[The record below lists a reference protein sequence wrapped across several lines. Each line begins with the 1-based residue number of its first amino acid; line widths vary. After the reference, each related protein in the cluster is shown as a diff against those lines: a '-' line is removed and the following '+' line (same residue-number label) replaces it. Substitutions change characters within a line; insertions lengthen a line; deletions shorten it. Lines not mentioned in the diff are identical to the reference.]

1 MTTKKFNSV
10 LCALGLV
17 AAFACT
23 EEIAPV
29 APEVPEVTVPENLV
43 EMTITA
49 SQDDTKSTFDGK
61 TIGWELTDVV
71 AVYDG
76 VEKREFTVTSIDEQT
91 GAATLKGYVDANATA
106 FQAVYPYSAAGDKL
120 PADGKINISVPA
132 TQKLVE
138 GAVVAPG
145 ALVSVGEILEGN
157 ISFKNVVSLLK
168 VKVTEEMTSVSV
180 KGVKYENIAG
190 DATATVAAVTSEGGA
205 ANIVLKPV
213 GEKFVAGDYY
223 IALLPTAFADGFTVA
238 YRKESGLAVLK
249 SGAAVEF
256 PANGGFD
263 VTGKDLSTLTWL
275 TNPIMSE
282 SDLKTYL
289 ANQDSYAGEAVSL
302 GKDITLTEAW
312 TPVALTGN
320 LDGAGYTISGL
331 DVTVADAGTHGA
343 MFTVIDTDASLK
355 NVTVKGTVSLSTSA
369 NTSYAGLAGEL
380 KGTMY
385 KVINNASV
393 TAGST
398 GSNRCFLGGLVGML
412 NGGSMVECQ
421 NDGDVTMDATSCASF
436 MGGLVGVI
444 NPAGLVQKSVNTGT
458 VTSNSSKVEGLGG
471 IVGIQQAGTV
481 EGCTNSGTLALEL
494 GAGNSYVGGITGY
507 VQNQSTAK
515 LMVSN
520 CTNKGI
526 VGNFTTPKAVGG
538 ICGVIHRYCK
548 ASAEING
555 CKNETELAA
564 TITKSEFYLGG
575 IVGRM
580 ANPGT
585 ASAIGNHVNYITNCT
600 NKKNISLT
608 ATATTATTALRVG
621 GILGTALGEVNLSG
635 NNNLAET
642 VSMSDAG
649 SGNLVSMVGGICG
662 YTDTDPVEFSNNI
675 NKASVIASTSVKN
688 KELLASG
695 ILGYVRGNLISKGN
709 INFGDV
715 SVANGAG
722 SKENAYAGGIVGTL
736 KMAQGSSASLTED
749 KTFGYISSSSAR
761 AGLLIGTSR
770 YDGYGTITATDC
782 VVGGKLNDPLNG
794 YSAKEIT
801 EENFD
806 DDNKLLISY
815 YKSAFATFSNTGLK
829 FGKASDY
836 DTPSTETATL

>member
-138 GAVVAPG
+138 GAVVDPG

-213 GEKFVAGDYY
+213 GEKFVAGEYY

-355 NVTVKGTVSLSTSA
+355 NVTVEGTVSLSTSA

-398 GSNRCFLGGLVGML
+398 GSSRCYLGGLVGML
-412 NGGSMVECQ
+412 NGGSLVECL
-421 NDGDVTMDATSCASF
+421 NTGAVTMNATSCVSF

-481 EGCTNSGTLALEL
+481 EGCTNSGTLALAL

-515 LMVSN
+515 LLVSN
-520 CTNKGI
+520 CTNKGN
-526 VGNFTTPKAVGG
+526 VADFAASRAVGG

-585 ASAIGNHVNYITNCT
+585 ASAIGEYVNYIKNCESAG
-600 NKKNISLT
+600 NVSLT
-608 ATATTATTALRVG
+608 KDGTNESSALCVGGVLGVMLGEVEMTGNKTTAQTVALVDANSKNLVDFVG
-621 GILGTALGEVNLSG
+621 GIVAQG
-635 NNNLAET
+635 
-642 VSMSDAG
+642 D
-649 SGNLVSMVGGICG
+649 
-662 YTDTDPVEFSNNI
+662 DTHKLTISNNI
-675 NKASVIASTSVKN
+675 NKAAVSSNVNEKDIELVVGGIIGYAPGTVISSN
-688 KELLASG
+688 
-695 ILGYVRGNLISKGN
+695 N
-709 INFGDV
+709 INFGNV
-715 SVANGAG
+715 TAANKDG
-722 SKENAYAGGIVGTL
+722 STENAYAGGVVGVADLAADEEITL
-736 KMAQGSSASLTED
+736 TSD
-749 KTFGYISSSSAR
+749 KSFGHISSSSAR
-761 AGLLIGTSR
+761 AGLIVGTSR
-770 YDGYGTITATDC
+770 WSGYGTITMTSC
-782 VVGGKLNDPLNG
+782 VVGGKLNDPLNK
-794 YSAKEIT
+794 YVDMEIT
-801 EENFD
+801 AENF
-806 DDNKLLISY
+806 NKNKNMLMSY
-815 YKSAFATFSNTGLK
+815 WKTTNTTFNNSDTT

-836 DTPSTETATL
+836 DE

>member
-23 EEIAPV
+23 EEIAPL

-49 SQDDTKSTFDGK
+49 SQDETKSTFDGK

-76 VEKREFTVTSIDEQT
+76 VEKREFTVASIDEQT

-289 ANQDSYAGEAVSL
+289 ADQDSYAGEAVSL

-331 DVTVADAGTHGA
+331 NVEVTGAGNLGG
-343 MFTVIDTDASLK
+343 MFTTIDTDASLK
-355 NVTVKGTVSLSTSA
+355 NVTIEGAVSYSTSA
-369 NTSYAGLAGEL
+369 ATSYAGLAGEL

-385 KVINNASV
+385 KVINKASV
-393 TAGST
+393 TVAST
-398 GSNRCFLGGLVGML
+398 GSNRCYP
-412 NGGSMVECQ
+412 
-421 NDGDVTMDATSCASF
+421 
-436 MGGLVGVI
+436 GGLVGVTRSGSI
-444 NPAGLVQKSVNTGT
+444 VECENHGAVTLSSASCVSFIGGLVGAMSTPGGLVQNSKNYGT
-458 VTSNSSKVEGLGG
+458 VTSNSSSVEGLGG
-471 IVGIQQAGTV
+471 IVGIQQSGTV
-481 EGCTNSGTLALEL
+481 EGCTNSGTLALES

-507 VQNQSTAK
+507 VQNRSTAK
-515 LMVSN
+515 LLISN
-520 CTNKGI
+520 CTNRGTF
-526 VGNFTTPKAVGG
+526 GNFTTPRAVGG
-538 ICGVIHRYCK
+538 ICGVLHRYCT

-580 ANPGT
+580 ANPGSGIGDYT
-585 ASAIGNHVNYITNCT
+585 NYIKNCENLGNVTLTKDGATQSTGVFVGGVIGNTLGTVELVGNKTLASSVAISDGYTNNRKT
-600 NKKNISLT
+600 I
-608 ATATTATTALRVG
+608 VG
-621 GILGTALGEVNLSG
+621 GIVGNTDDSGSLTVSSNVNKAAVSCASTRGNNYVVLSG
-635 NNNLAET
+635 
-642 VSMSDAG
+642 
-649 SGNLVSMVGGICG
+649 GIIGRCIG
-662 YTDTDPVEFSNNI
+662 TLNSSN
-675 NKASVIASTSVKN
+675 
-688 KELLASG
+688 
-695 ILGYVRGNLISKGN
+695 N

-715 SVANGAG
+715 SVSNANGG
-722 SKENAYAGGIVGTL
+722 TGKNPFAGGIVGEFNLIADETATL
-736 KMAQGSSASLTED
+736 SGD
-749 KTFGYISSSSAR
+749 KTFGKISSDCGR
-761 AGLLIGTSR
+761 AGLICGVINGTTTLTLSNCVIG
-770 YDGYGTITATDC
+770 GT
-782 VVGGKLNDPLNG
+782 LNDPTNG
-794 YSAKEIT
+794 YANQEIT
-801 EENFD
+801 KDNFD
-806 DDNKLLISY
+806 DKTNMLVSY
-815 YKSAFATFSNTGLK
+815 TNGTSKWSQTGTTFG
-829 FGKASDY
+829 
-836 DTPSTETATL
+836 TAE

>member
-1 MTTKKFNSV
+1 M

-61 TIGWELTDVV
+61 KIGWELTDVV

-76 VEKREFTVTSIDEQT
+76 VDKRKFTVTSIDEQT
-91 GAATLKGYVDANATA
+91 GAATLKGYVDADATA

-238 YRKESGLAVLK
+238 YRRESGLAVLK
-249 SGAAVEF
+249 SGASVEF
-256 PANGGFD
+256 LANGGFD

-302 GKDITLTEAW
+302 GQNITLTETW
-312 TPVALTGN
+312 TPAVLTGN
-320 LDGAGYTISGL
+320 LEGAGYTISGL

-355 NVTVKGTVSLSTSA
+355 NVTVEGTVSLSTSA
-369 NTSYAGLAGEL
+369 KTSYAGLAGEL

-385 KVINNASV
+385 KVINKASV
-393 TAGST
+393 TAAST
-398 GSNRCFLGGLVGML
+398 GSSRCYLGGLVGML

-421 NDGDVTMDATSCASF
+421 NDGDVTMDATSCVSF
-436 MGGLVGVI
+436 MGGLVGGI
-444 NPAGLVQKSVNTGT
+444 YPAGLVQNSVNTGT

-471 IVGIQQAGTV
+471 IIGIQQAGTV
-481 EGCTNSGTLALEL
+481 EGCTNSGTLALES

-520 CTNKGI
+520 CINKGI

-548 ASAEING
+548 ASTEING

-580 ANPGT
+580 ANPGD
-585 ASAIGNHVNYITNCT
+585 ASAIGAHVNYIKNCESAG
-600 NKKNISLT
+600 NVSLT
-608 ATATTATTALRVG
+608 KDGTNESSAMCVGGVLGVMLGEVEMTGNKTTAQTVALVDANSKNLVDFVG
-621 GILGTALGEVNLSG
+621 GIVAKG
-635 NNNLAET
+635 
-642 VSMSDAG
+642 D
-649 SGNLVSMVGGICG
+649 
-662 YTDTDPVEFSNNI
+662 DTHKLTISNNI
-675 NKASVIASTSVKN
+675 NKAAVSCNVKEKNIELVVGGIIGYAPGTVISSN
-688 KELLASG
+688 
-695 ILGYVRGNLISKGN
+695 N
-709 INFGDV
+709 INFGNV
-715 SVANGAG
+715 TAANADG
-722 SKENAYAGGIVGTL
+722 SNSNAYAGGVVGVANLAADEEITL
-736 KMAQGSSASLTED
+736 TSD
-749 KTFGYISSSSAR
+749 KSFGHISSSSAR
-761 AGLLIGTSR
+761 AGLIVGISR
-770 YDGYGTITATDC
+770 YSGYGTITMTSC
-782 VVGGKLNDPLNG
+782 VVGGKLNDPLNK
-794 YSAKEIT
+794 YVDMEIT
-801 EENFD
+801 AENFD
-806 DDNKLLISY
+806 DNKNMLMSY
-815 YKSAFATFSNTGLK
+815 WKTATTTFNNSDTT

-836 DTPSTETATL
+836 DK

>member
-1 MTTKKFNSV
+1 M

-213 GEKFVAGDYY
+213 GEKFVAGEYY

-355 NVTVKGTVSLSTSA
+355 NVTVEGTVSLSTSA

-398 GSNRCFLGGLVGML
+398 GSSRCYLGGLVGML
-412 NGGSMVECQ
+412 NGGSLVECL
-421 NDGDVTMDATSCASF
+421 NTGAVTMNATSCVSF

-481 EGCTNSGTLALEL
+481 EGCTNSGTLALAL

-585 ASAIGNHVNYITNCT
+585 ASAIGEYVNYINNCESAG
-600 NKKNISLT
+600 NVSLT
-608 ATATTATTALRVG
+608 KDGTNESSALCVGGVLGVMLGEVEMTGNKTTAQTVALVDANSKNLVDFVG
-621 GILGTALGEVNLSG
+621 GIVAQG
-635 NNNLAET
+635 
-642 VSMSDAG
+642 D
-649 SGNLVSMVGGICG
+649 
-662 YTDTDPVEFSNNI
+662 DTHKLTISNNI
-675 NKASVIASTSVKN
+675 NKAAVSSNVNEKNIELVVGGIIGYAPGTVISSN
-688 KELLASG
+688 
-695 ILGYVRGNLISKGN
+695 N
-709 INFGDV
+709 INFGNV
-715 SVANGAG
+715 TAANADG
-722 SKENAYAGGIVGTL
+722 SNSNAYAGGVVGVANL
-736 KMAQGSSASLTED
+736 AEGEEISLTSD
-749 KTFGYISSSSAR
+749 KSFGHISSSSAR
-761 AGLLIGTSR
+761 AGLIVGTSR
-770 YDGYGTITATDC
+770 WSGYGTITMTSC
-782 VVGGKLNDPLNG
+782 VVGGKLNDPLNK
-794 YSAKEIT
+794 YVDMEIT
-801 EENFD
+801 AENF
-806 DDNKLLISY
+806 NKNKNMLMSY
-815 YKSAFATFSNTGLK
+815 WKTTTTTFNNSDTT

-836 DTPSTETATL
+836 DE

>member
-1 MTTKKFNSV
+1 M

-213 GEKFVAGDYY
+213 GEKFVAGEYY

-355 NVTVKGTVSLSTSA
+355 NVTVEGTVSLSTSA

-398 GSNRCFLGGLVGML
+398 GSSRCYLGGLVGML
-412 NGGSMVECQ
+412 NGGSLVECL
-421 NDGDVTMDATSCASF
+421 NTGAVTMNATSCVSF

-481 EGCTNSGTLALEL
+481 EGCTNSGTLALAL

-585 ASAIGNHVNYITNCT
+585 ASAIGEYVNYINNCESAG
-600 NKKNISLT
+600 NVSLT
-608 ATATTATTALRVG
+608 KDGTNESSALCVGGVLGVMLGEVEMTGNKTTAQTVALVDANSKNLVDFVG
-621 GILGTALGEVNLSG
+621 GIVAQG
-635 NNNLAET
+635 
-642 VSMSDAG
+642 D
-649 SGNLVSMVGGICG
+649 
-662 YTDTDPVEFSNNI
+662 DTHKLTISNNI
-675 NKASVIASTSVKN
+675 NKAAVSSNVNEKNIELVVGGIIGYAPGTVISSN
-688 KELLASG
+688 
-695 ILGYVRGNLISKGN
+695 N
-709 INFGDV
+709 INFGNV
-715 SVANGAG
+715 TAANADG
-722 SKENAYAGGIVGTL
+722 SNSNAYAGGIVGVANLAAGEEITL
-736 KMAQGSSASLTED
+736 TSD
-749 KTFGYISSSSAR
+749 KSFGHISSSSAR
-761 AGLLIGTSR
+761 AGLIVGISR
-770 YDGYGTITATDC
+770 YSGYGTITMTGC
-782 VVGGKLNDPLNG
+782 VVGGKLNDPLNK
-794 YSAKEIT
+794 YVDKEIT
-801 EENFD
+801 AENFD
-806 DDNKLLISY
+806 DNKNMLMSY
-815 YKSAFATFSNTGLK
+815 WKTTNTTFNNYDTT

>member
-61 TIGWELTDVV
+61 KIGWELTDVV

-76 VEKREFTVTSIDEQT
+76 VDKREFTVTSIDEQT
-91 GAATLKGYVDANATA
+91 GAATLKGYVDATATA

-205 ANIVLKPV
+205 ANIVLTPV

-223 IALLPTAFADGFTVA
+223 IALLPTAFSDGFTVA

-302 GKDITLTEAW
+302 GQNITLTETWA
-312 TPVALTGN
+312 PAALTGN

-355 NVTVKGTVSLSTSA
+355 NVTVEGTVSLSTSA
-369 NTSYAGLAGEL
+369 KTSYAGLAGEL

-385 KVINNASV
+385 KVINKASV
-393 TAGST
+393 TAAST
-398 GSNRCFLGGLVGML
+398 GSSRCYLGGLVGML
-412 NGGSMVECQ
+412 NGGSLVECL
-421 NDGDVTMDATSCASF
+421 NTGAVTTNATSCVSF

-444 NPAGLVQKSVNTGT
+444 YPAGLVQNSVNTGT
-458 VTSNSSKVEGLGG
+458 VTSNSSMVEGLGG

-481 EGCTNSGTLALEL
+481 DGCTNSGTLALNS

-538 ICGVIHRYCK
+538 ICGVLHRYCK
-548 ASAEING
+548 ASTEING

-580 ANPGT
+580 ANPGNVST
-585 ASAIGNHVNYITNCT
+585 IGEYVNYIKNCESAG
-600 NKKNISLT
+600 NVSLT
-608 ATATTATTALRVG
+608 KDETNESSALCVGGVLGVMLGEVEMTGNKTTAQTVALVDANSKNLVDFVG
-621 GILGTALGEVNLSG
+621 GIVAKG
-635 NNNLAET
+635 
-642 VSMSDAG
+642 D
-649 SGNLVSMVGGICG
+649 
-662 YTDTDPVEFSNNI
+662 DTHKLTISNNI
-675 NKASVIASTSVKN
+675 NKAAVSCNVKEKNIELVVGGIIGYAPGTVISSN
-688 KELLASG
+688 
-695 ILGYVRGNLISKGN
+695 N
-709 INFGDV
+709 INFGNVTATNAD
-715 SVANGAG
+715 G
-722 SKENAYAGGIVGTL
+722 SNSNAYAGGVVGVADLAADEEITL
-736 KMAQGSSASLTED
+736 TSD
-749 KTFGYISSSSAR
+749 KSFGHISSSSAR
-761 AGLLIGTSR
+761 AGLIVGTSR
-770 YDGYGTITATDC
+770 WSGYGTITMTSC
-782 VVGGKLNDPLNG
+782 VVGGKLNDPLNK
-794 YSAKEIT
+794 YVDMEIT
-801 EENFD
+801 AENF
-806 DDNKLLISY
+806 NKNKNMLMSY
-815 YKSAFATFSNTGLK
+815 WKTATTTFNNSDTT

-836 DTPSTETATL
+836 DE

>member
-17 AAFACT
+17 AVFACT

-76 VEKREFTVTSIDEQT
+76 VQKREFIVTSIDEQT
-91 GAATLKGYVDANATA
+91 GAATLKGYVDADATA

-145 ALVSVGEILEGN
+145 ALVSVGEILEGK

-289 ANQDSYAGEAVSL
+289 ADQDSYAGEAVSL

-331 DVTVADAGTHGA
+331 NVEVTGAGNLGG
-343 MFTVIDTDASLK
+343 MFTTIDTDASLK
-355 NVTVKGTVSLSTSA
+355 NVTIEGAVSYSTSA
-369 NTSYAGLAGEL
+369 ATSYVGLAGEL

-385 KVINNASV
+385 KVINKASV
-393 TAGST
+393 VAAST
-398 GSNRCFLGGLVGML
+398 GGTRTYVGGVAGRISAGASLL
-412 NGGSMVECQ
+412 ECQ
-421 NDGDVTMDATSCASF
+421 NSGSVTLNSSSAPSFIGGVAGFMEDGS
-436 MGGLVGVI
+436 
-444 NPAGLVQKSVNTGT
+444 VQKCSNNAT
-458 VTSNSSKVEGLGG
+458 VTSNSNKSEGIGG
-471 IVGIQQAGTV
+471 IIGLQQGGKLYA
-481 EGCTNSGTLALEL
+481 CTNSGTLVPTA
-494 GAGNSYVGGITGY
+494 AAANSYVGGVTGY
-507 VQNQSTAK
+507 VQNQSKK
-515 LMVSN
+515 LLTITKCVNQGEISANNVQM
-520 CTNKGI
+520 
-526 VGNFTTPKAVGG
+526 AVGG
-538 ICGVIHRYCK
+538 IVGVIHRYCSGPSEIVECVNEK
-548 ASAEING
+548 ELSASIS
-555 CKNETELAA
+555 K
-564 TITKSEFYLGG
+564 KEFYMGG

-580 ANPGT
+580 ANPGD
-585 ASAIGNHVNYITNCT
+585 AAAIGQFVNNIKDCY
-600 NKKNISLT
+600 NKGNISVT
-608 ATATTATTALRVG
+608 RTSTEQTSGIYVG
-621 GILGTALGEVNLSG
+621 GILGIALGTVELGGNKTLAKMVSLSDG
-635 NNNLAET
+635 YANNSVT
-642 VSMSDAG
+642 VA
-649 SGNLVSMVGGICG
+649 GGIVAK
-662 YTDTDPVEFSNNI
+662 TDDTSVTTFTSNI
-675 NKASVIASTSVKN
+675 NKAAVTCAST
-688 KELLASG
+688 
-695 ILGYVRGNLISKGN
+695 RGNNYRAISGGLIGICMGTLTSSNN

-715 SVANGAG
+715 TVSNKNGG
-722 SKENAYAGGIVGTL
+722 SNKNPMAGGLYGELQLSTGE
-736 KMAQGSSASLTED
+736 KASLTGD
-749 KTFGYISSSSAR
+749 KTFGYVYSDCGR
-761 AGLLIGTSR
+761 AGLCSAVAN
-770 YDGYGTITATDC
+770 ATVVANDC
-782 VVGGKLNDPLNG
+782 VVGGKLNCPTNNHLE
-794 YSAKEIT
+794 KEIT
-801 EENFD
+801 SDNFD
-806 DDNKLLISY
+806 DNKNLLMSYSNNWNAISN
-815 YKSAFATFSNTGLK
+815 SGLQ
-829 FGKASDY
+829 FGLASDY
-836 DTPSTETATL
+836 DE

>member
-61 TIGWELTDVV
+61 KIGWELTDVV

-91 GAATLKGYVDANATA
+91 GAATLKGYVDATATA

-213 GEKFVAGDYY
+213 GEKFVAGYYY

-331 DVTVADAGTHGA
+331 NVEVTGAGNLGG
-343 MFTVIDTDASLK
+343 MFTTIDTDASLK
-355 NVTVKGTVSLSTSA
+355 NVTIEGAVSYSTSA
-369 NTSYAGLAGEL
+369 ATSYAGLAGEL

-385 KVINNASV
+385 KVINKASV
-393 TAGST
+393 TVAST
-398 GSNRCFLGGLVGML
+398 GSNRCYP
-412 NGGSMVECQ
+412 
-421 NDGDVTMDATSCASF
+421 
-436 MGGLVGVI
+436 GGLVGVTRSGSI
-444 NPAGLVQKSVNTGT
+444 VECENHGAVTLSSASCVSFIGGLVGAMSTPGGLVQNSKNYGT
-458 VTSNSSKVEGLGG
+458 VTSNSSSVEGLGG
-471 IVGIQQAGTV
+471 IVGIQQSGIV
-481 EGCTNSGTLALEL
+481 EGCTNSGTLALES

-507 VQNQSTAK
+507 VQNRSTAK
-515 LMVSN
+515 LLISN
-520 CTNKGI
+520 CTNRGTF
-526 VGNFTTPKAVGG
+526 GNFTTPKAVGG
-538 ICGVIHRYCK
+538 ICGVLHRYCT

-580 ANPGT
+580 ANPGNVST
-585 ASAIGNHVNYITNCT
+585 IGEYVNYIKNCESVGNVTLTKDGTNESSALCVGGVLGVILGEVEMT
-600 NKKNISLT
+600 GNK
-608 ATATTATTALRVG
+608 TTAQTVALVDANSKNLLDFVG
-621 GILGTALGEVNLSG
+621 GIVAKG
-635 NNNLAET
+635 
-642 VSMSDAG
+642 D
-649 SGNLVSMVGGICG
+649 
-662 YTDTDPVEFSNNI
+662 DTHKLTISNNI
-675 NKASVIASTSVKN
+675 NKAAVSCNVKEKDIELVVGGIIGYAPGTVISSN
-688 KELLASG
+688 
-695 ILGYVRGNLISKGN
+695 N
-709 INFGDV
+709 INFGNVTAVNAD
-715 SVANGAG
+715 G
-722 SKENAYAGGIVGTL
+722 SNSNAYAGGVVGVANLAADEEITL
-736 KMAQGSSASLTED
+736 TSD
-749 KTFGYISSSSAR
+749 KSFGHISSSSAR
-761 AGLLIGTSR
+761 AGLIVGTSR
-770 YDGYGTITATDC
+770 WSGYGTITMTSC
-782 VVGGKLNDPLNG
+782 VVGGKLNDPLNK
-794 YSAKEIT
+794 YVDMEIT
-801 EENFD
+801 AENF
-806 DDNKLLISY
+806 NKNKNMLMSY
-815 YKSAFATFSNTGLK
+815 WKTTTTTFNNSDTT

-836 DTPSTETATL
+836 DE

>member
-213 GEKFVAGDYY
+213 GEKFVAGEYY

-355 NVTVKGTVSLSTSA
+355 NVTVEGTVSLSTSA

-398 GSNRCFLGGLVGML
+398 GSSRCYLGGLVGML
-412 NGGSMVECQ
+412 NGGSLVECL
-421 NDGDVTMDATSCASF
+421 NTGAVTMNATSCVSF

-481 EGCTNSGTLALEL
+481 EGCTNSGTLALAL

-585 ASAIGNHVNYITNCT
+585 ASAIGEYVNYINNCESAG
-600 NKKNISLT
+600 NVSLT
-608 ATATTATTALRVG
+608 KDGTNESSALCVGGVLGVMLGEVEMTGNKTTAQTVALVDANSKNLVDFVG
-621 GILGTALGEVNLSG
+621 GIVAQG
-635 NNNLAET
+635 
-642 VSMSDAG
+642 D
-649 SGNLVSMVGGICG
+649 
-662 YTDTDPVEFSNNI
+662 DTHKLTISNNI
-675 NKASVIASTSVKN
+675 NKAAVSSNVNEKNIELVVGGIIGYAPGTVISSN
-688 KELLASG
+688 
-695 ILGYVRGNLISKGN
+695 N
-709 INFGDV
+709 INFGNV
-715 SVANGAG
+715 TAANADG
-722 SKENAYAGGIVGTL
+722 SNSNAYAGGVVGVANL
-736 KMAQGSSASLTED
+736 AEGEEISLTSD
-749 KTFGYISSSSAR
+749 KSFGHISSSSAR
-761 AGLLIGTSR
+761 AGLIVGTSR
-770 YDGYGTITATDC
+770 WSGYGTITMTSC
-782 VVGGKLNDPLNG
+782 VVGGKLNDPLNK
-794 YSAKEIT
+794 YVDMEIT
-801 EENFD
+801 AENF
-806 DDNKLLISY
+806 NKNKNMLMSY
-815 YKSAFATFSNTGLK
+815 WKTTTTTFNNSDTT

-836 DTPSTETATL
+836 DE

>member
-76 VEKREFTVTSIDEQT
+76 VDKREFTVTSIDEQT

-213 GEKFVAGDYY
+213 GEKFVAGEYY

-343 MFTVIDTDASLK
+343 MFSVIDTDASLK

-369 NTSYAGLAGEL
+369 KTSYAGLAGEL

-398 GSNRCFLGGLVGML
+398 GSNRCYLGGLVGML
-412 NGGSMVECQ
+412 NGGSLVECL
-421 NDGDVTMDATSCASF
+421 NTGAVTMNATSCVSF

-481 EGCTNSGTLALEL
+481 EGCTNSGTLALAL

-538 ICGVIHRYCK
+538 ICGVIHRWCL
-548 ASAEING
+548 ASSEING

-585 ASAIGNHVNYITNCT
+585 ASAIGECVNYIKNCESAG
-600 NKKNISLT
+600 NVSLT
-608 ATATTATTALRVG
+608 KDGTNESSALCVGGVLGVMLGEVEMTGNKTTAQTVALVDANSKNLVDFVG
-621 GILGTALGEVNLSG
+621 GIVAQG
-635 NNNLAET
+635 
-642 VSMSDAG
+642 D
-649 SGNLVSMVGGICG
+649 
-662 YTDTDPVEFSNNI
+662 DTHKLTISNNI
-675 NKASVIASTSVKN
+675 NKAAVSSNVNEKNIELVVGGIIGYAPGTVISSN
-688 KELLASG
+688 
-695 ILGYVRGNLISKGN
+695 N
-709 INFGDV
+709 INFGNV
-715 SVANGAG
+715 TAANKDG
-722 SKENAYAGGIVGTL
+722 STENAYAGGVVGVANL
-736 KMAQGSSASLTED
+736 AEGEEISLTSD
-749 KTFGYISSSSAR
+749 KSFGHISSSSAR
-761 AGLLIGTSR
+761 AGLIVGTSR
-770 YDGYGTITATDC
+770 WSGYGTITMTSC
-782 VVGGKLNDPLNG
+782 VVGGKLNDPLNK
-794 YSAKEIT
+794 YVDMEIT
-801 EENFD
+801 AENFD
-806 DDNKLLISY
+806 DDKKMLMSY
-815 YKSAFATFSNTGLK
+815 WKTTTTTFNNSDTT

-836 DTPSTETATL
+836 DE

>member
-1 MTTKKFNSV
+1 M

-61 TIGWELTDVV
+61 KIGWELTDVV

-76 VEKREFTVTSIDEQT
+76 VDKREFTVTSIDEQT
-91 GAATLKGYVDANATA
+91 GAATLKGYVDADATA

-238 YRKESGLAVLK
+238 YRRESGLAVLK
-249 SGAAVEF
+249 SGASVEF
-256 PANGGFD
+256 LANGGFD

-302 GKDITLTEAW
+302 GQNITLTETW
-312 TPVALTGN
+312 TPAVLTGN
-320 LDGAGYTISGL
+320 LEGAGYTISGL

-355 NVTVKGTVSLSTSA
+355 NVTVEGTVSLSTSA
-369 NTSYAGLAGEL
+369 KTSYAGLAGEL

-385 KVINNASV
+385 KVINKASV
-393 TAGST
+393 TAAST
-398 GSNRCFLGGLVGML
+398 GSSRCYLGGLVGML

-421 NDGDVTMDATSCASF
+421 NDGDVTMDATSCVSF
-436 MGGLVGVI
+436 MGGLVGGI
-444 NPAGLVQKSVNTGT
+444 YPAGLVQNSVNTGT

-471 IVGIQQAGTV
+471 IIGIQQAGTV
-481 EGCTNSGTLALEL
+481 EGCTNSGTLALES

-520 CTNKGI
+520 CINKGI

-548 ASAEING
+548 ASTEING

-580 ANPGT
+580 ANPGD
-585 ASAIGNHVNYITNCT
+585 ASAIGAHVNYIKNCESAG
-600 NKKNISLT
+600 NVSLT
-608 ATATTATTALRVG
+608 KDGTNESSAMCVGGVLGVMLGEVEMTGNKTTAQTVALVDANSKNLVDFVG
-621 GILGTALGEVNLSG
+621 GIVAKG
-635 NNNLAET
+635 
-642 VSMSDAG
+642 D
-649 SGNLVSMVGGICG
+649 
-662 YTDTDPVEFSNNI
+662 DTHKLTISNNI
-675 NKASVIASTSVKN
+675 NKAAVSCNVKEKNIELVVGGIIGYAPGTVISSN
-688 KELLASG
+688 
-695 ILGYVRGNLISKGN
+695 N
-709 INFGDV
+709 INFGNV
-715 SVANGAG
+715 TAANADG
-722 SKENAYAGGIVGTL
+722 SNSNAYAGGVVGVANLAADEEITL
-736 KMAQGSSASLTED
+736 TSD
-749 KTFGYISSSSAR
+749 KSFGHISSSSAR
-761 AGLLIGTSR
+761 AGLIVGISR
-770 YDGYGTITATDC
+770 YSGYGTITMTSC
-782 VVGGKLNDPLNG
+782 VVGGKLNDPLNK
-794 YSAKEIT
+794 YVDMEIT
-801 EENFD
+801 AENFD
-806 DDNKLLISY
+806 DNKNMLMSY
-815 YKSAFATFSNTGLK
+815 WKTATTTFNNSDTT

-836 DTPSTETATL
+836 DK

>member
-1 MTTKKFNSV
+1 M

-61 TIGWELTDVV
+61 KIGWELTDVV

-76 VEKREFTVTSIDEQT
+76 VDKREFTVTSIDEQT
-91 GAATLKGYVDANATA
+91 GAATLKGYVDADATA

-263 VTGKDLSTLTWL
+263 VTGKDLSKLTWL

-302 GKDITLTEAW
+302 GQNITLTEIW
-312 TPVALTGN
+312 TPAVLTGN

-355 NVTVKGTVSLSTSA
+355 NVTVEGTVSLSTSA
-369 NTSYAGLAGEL
+369 KTSYAGLAGEL

-385 KVINNASV
+385 KVINKASV
-393 TAGST
+393 TAAST
-398 GSNRCFLGGLVGML
+398 GSSRCYLGGLVGML

-421 NDGDVTMDATSCASF
+421 NDGDVTMDATSCVSF
-436 MGGLVGVI
+436 MGGLAGVI
-444 NPAGLVQKSVNTGT
+444 YPAGLVQNSVNTGT

-471 IVGIQQAGTV
+471 IIGIQQAGTV
-481 EGCTNSGTLALEL
+481 EGCTNSGTLALKS

-548 ASAEING
+548 ASTEING

-580 ANPGT
+580 ANPGD
-585 ASAIGNHVNYITNCT
+585 ASAIGAHVNYIKNCESAG
-600 NKKNISLT
+600 NVSLT
-608 ATATTATTALRVG
+608 KDGTNESSALCVGGVLGVMLGDVEMTGNKTTAQTVALVDANSKNLVDFVG
-621 GILGTALGEVNLSG
+621 GIVAKG
-635 NNNLAET
+635 
-642 VSMSDAG
+642 D
-649 SGNLVSMVGGICG
+649 
-662 YTDTDPVEFSNNI
+662 DTHKLTISNNI
-675 NKASVIASTSVKN
+675 NKAAVSCNVKEKNIELVVGGIIGYAPGTVISSN
-688 KELLASG
+688 
-695 ILGYVRGNLISKGN
+695 N
-709 INFGDV
+709 INFGNV
-715 SVANGAG
+715 TAANADG
-722 SKENAYAGGIVGTL
+722 SNSNAYAGGVVGVANLAADEEITL
-736 KMAQGSSASLTED
+736 TSD
-749 KTFGYISSSSAR
+749 KSFGHISSSSAR
-761 AGLLIGTSR
+761 AGLIVGISR
-770 YDGYGTITATDC
+770 YSGSGTITMTGC
-782 VVGGKLNDPLNG
+782 VVGGKLNDPLNK
-794 YSAKEIT
+794 YVDKEIT
-801 EENFD
+801 AENFD
-806 DDNKLLISY
+806 DNKNMLMSY
-815 YKSAFATFSNTGLK
+815 WKTATTTFNNSDTT

>member
-61 TIGWELTDVV
+61 KIGWELTDVV

-76 VEKREFTVTSIDEQT
+76 VEKREFIVTSIDKQT
-91 GAATLKGYVDANATA
+91 GAATLKGYVDADATA

-249 SGAAVEF
+249 SAAAVEF

-263 VTGKDLSTLTWL
+263 VTGKDLSKLTWL

-289 ANQDSYAGEAVSL
+289 ANQNSYAGEAVSL
-302 GKDITLTEAW
+302 GQNITLTETW
-312 TPVALTGN
+312 TPAVLTGN

-355 NVTVKGTVSLSTSA
+355 NVTVEGTVSLSTSA
-369 NTSYAGLAGEL
+369 KTSYAGLAGEL

-385 KVINNASV
+385 KVINKASV
-393 TAGST
+393 TAAST
-398 GSNRCFLGGLVGML
+398 GSSRCYLGGLVGML

-421 NDGDVTMDATSCASF
+421 NDGDVTMDATSCVSF

-444 NPAGLVQKSVNTGT
+444 YPAGLVQNSVNTGT

-471 IVGIQQAGTV
+471 IIGIQQAGTV
-481 EGCTNSGTLALEL
+481 DGCTNSGTLALES

-520 CTNKGI
+520 CINKGI

-548 ASAEING
+548 ASTEING

-580 ANPGT
+580 ANPGD
-585 ASAIGNHVNYITNCT
+585 ASAIGAHVNYIKNCESAG
-600 NKKNISLT
+600 NVSLT
-608 ATATTATTALRVG
+608 KDETNESSALCVGGVLGVMLGEVEMTGNKTTAQTVALVDANSKNLVDFVG
-621 GILGTALGEVNLSG
+621 GIVAKG
-635 NNNLAET
+635 
-642 VSMSDAG
+642 D
-649 SGNLVSMVGGICG
+649 
-662 YTDTDPVEFSNNI
+662 DTHKLTISNNI
-675 NKASVIASTSVKN
+675 NKAAVSCNVKEKNIELVVGGIIGYAPGTVISSN
-688 KELLASG
+688 
-695 ILGYVRGNLISKGN
+695 N
-709 INFGDV
+709 INFGNV
-715 SVANGAG
+715 TAANADG
-722 SKENAYAGGIVGTL
+722 SNSNAYAGGVVGVANLAADEEITL
-736 KMAQGSSASLTED
+736 TSD
-749 KTFGYISSSSAR
+749 KSFGHISSSSAR
-761 AGLLIGTSR
+761 AGLIVGISR
-770 YDGYGTITATDC
+770 YSGYGTITMTSC
-782 VVGGKLNDPLNG
+782 VVGGKLNDPLNK
-794 YSAKEIT
+794 YVDMEIT
-801 EENFD
+801 AENFD
-806 DDNKLLISY
+806 DNKNMLMSY
-815 YKSAFATFSNTGLK
+815 WKTATTTFNNSDTT

-836 DTPSTETATL
+836 DK

>member
-1 MTTKKFNSV
+1 M

-23 EEIAPV
+23 EEIAPL

-49 SQDDTKSTFDGK
+49 SQDETKSTFDGK

-76 VEKREFTVTSIDEQT
+76 VEKREFTVASIDGQT
-91 GAATLKGYVDANATA
+91 GAATLKGYVDANATS

-145 ALVSVGEILEGN
+145 ALVSVGEIVEGKVA
-157 ISFKNVVSLLK
+157 FKNVVSLLK
-168 VKVTEEMTSVSV
+168 VKVTEDMTSVSI

-190 DATATVAAVTSEGGA
+190 DATATVAAMTSEGGA
-205 ANIVLKPV
+205 ANVVLKPV
-213 GEKFVAGDYY
+213 GEKFVAGEYY
-223 IALLPTAFADGFTVA
+223 IALLPTTFADGFTVA

-249 SGAAVEF
+249 SGTAVEF

-275 TNPIMSE
+275 TNPLMSE

-289 ANQDSYAGEAVSL
+289 ENQDSYAGEAVSL

-331 DVTVADAGTHGA
+331 NVEVNGAGNLGG
-343 MFTVIDTDASLK
+343 MFTTIDTDASLK
-355 NVTVKGTVSLSTSA
+355 NVTIQGAVSYSTSA
-369 NTSYAGLAGEL
+369 ATSYAGLAGEL

-385 KVINNASV
+385 KVINKASV
-393 TAGST
+393 TVAST
-398 GSNRCFLGGLVGML
+398 GNNRCYP
-412 NGGSMVECQ
+412 
-421 NDGDVTMDATSCASF
+421 
-436 MGGLVGVI
+436 GGLVGVTRSGSI
-444 NPAGLVQKSVNTGT
+444 VECENHGAVTLSSASCASFIGGLVGAMSTPGGLVQNSNNYGT

-471 IVGIQQAGTV
+471 IVGIQQSGTV
-481 EGCTNSGTLALEL
+481 EGCTNSGTLALES

-507 VQNQSTAK
+507 VQNRSTAK
-515 LMVSN
+515 LLISN
-520 CTNKGI
+520 CTNRGTFR
-526 VGNFTTPKAVGG
+526 NSTTPMAVGG
-538 ICGVIHRYCK
+538 ICGVLHRYCT

-555 CKNETELAA
+555 CTNETELAA

-585 ASAIGNHVNYITNCT
+585 GTPGAHTNYIKNCE
-600 NKKNISLT
+600 NYGSLT
-608 ATATTATTALRVG
+608 VDKTSTTETSYMMVG
-621 GILGTALGEVNLSG
+621 GILSVVLGQMEMSG
-635 NNNLAET
+635 NTNYAQSISLT
-642 VSMSDAG
+642 DANAKNACVH
-649 SGNLVSMVGGICG
+649 SGGIVAKTDDTEIFTFSSNVNRANISFKTDNNEVHAGGLIG
-662 YTDTDPVEFSNNI
+662 YCVGPLNSSN
-675 NKASVIASTSVKN
+675 
-688 KELLASG
+688 
-695 ILGYVRGNLISKGN
+695 N

-715 SVANGAG
+715 EMTTSATSNG
-722 SKENAYAGGIVGTL
+722 NAFAGGMVGAFGLAT
-736 KMAQGSSASLTED
+736 GESASMTAD
-749 KTFGYISSSSAR
+749 KSFGFISSVGR
-761 AGLLIGTSR
+761 AGLCIGVSR
-770 YDGYGTITATDC
+770 SANYGTIALSNC
-782 VVGGKLNDPLNG
+782 VVGGKLYCKTNGFDFTISNDN
-794 YSAKEIT
+794 YNMKKAQNNT
-801 EENFD
+801 T
-806 DDNKLLISY
+806 LISY
-815 YKSAFATFSNTGLK
+815 YKTTNTTFTESNTT
-829 FGKASDY
+829 FGYASTY
-836 DTPSTETATL
+836 DK

>member
-17 AAFACT
+17 AVFACT

-76 VEKREFTVTSIDEQT
+76 VQKREFIVTSIDEQT
-91 GAATLKGYVDANATA
+91 GAATLKGYVDAYATA

-145 ALVSVGEILEGN
+145 ALVSVGEILEGK

-282 SDLKTYL
+282 SDLKAYL
-289 ANQDSYAGEAVSL
+289 ADQDSYAGEAVSL
-302 GKDITLTEAW
+302 GQNITLTETW
-312 TPVALTGN
+312 TPAALTGN

-355 NVTVKGTVSLSTSA
+355 NVTVEGTVSLSTSA
-369 NTSYAGLAGEL
+369 KTSYAGLAGEL

-398 GSNRCFLGGLVGML
+398 GSSHCYLGGLVGML
-412 NGGSMVECQ
+412 NGGSLVECL
-421 NDGDVTMDATSCASF
+421 NTGAVTMNATSFASF

-444 NPAGLVQKSVNTGT
+444 YSAGLVQNSVNTGT
-458 VTSNSSKVEGLGG
+458 VTSNSSHVEGLGG

-481 EGCTNSGTLALEL
+481 DGCTNSGTLALEL
-494 GAGNSYVGGITGY
+494 GAVNSYVGGITGY
-507 VQNQSTAK
+507 VQNLSTAK

-548 ASAEING
+548 ASTEING

-580 ANPGT
+580 ANPKE
-585 ASAIGNHVNYITNCT
+585 ASSSGEYVNYIKNCESAG
-600 NKKNISLT
+600 NVSLT
-608 ATATTATTALRVG
+608 KDVTNESSALCVGGVLGVILGEVEMTGNKTTAQTVTLVDANSKNLLDFVG
-621 GILGTALGEVNLSG
+621 GIVAKG
-635 NNNLAET
+635 
-642 VSMSDAG
+642 D
-649 SGNLVSMVGGICG
+649 
-662 YTDTDPVEFSNNI
+662 DTHKLTISNNI
-675 NKASVIASTSVKN
+675 NKAAVSCNVKEKNIELVVGGIIGYAPGTVISSN
-688 KELLASG
+688 
-695 ILGYVRGNLISKGN
+695 N
-709 INFGDV
+709 INFGNVTAVNAD
-715 SVANGAG
+715 G
-722 SKENAYAGGIVGTL
+722 SNSNAYAGGVVGVADLAADEEITL
-736 KMAQGSSASLTED
+736 TSD
-749 KTFGYISSSSAR
+749 KSFGHISSSSAR
-761 AGLLIGTSR
+761 AGLIVGTSR
-770 YDGYGTITATDC
+770 WSGYGTITMTSC
-782 VVGGKLNDPLNG
+782 VVGGKLNDPLNK
-794 YSAKEIT
+794 YVDMEIT
-801 EENFD
+801 AENF
-806 DDNKLLISY
+806 NKNKNMLMSY
-815 YKSAFATFSNTGLK
+815 WKTTTTTFNNSDTT

-836 DTPSTETATL
+836 DE

>member
-61 TIGWELTDVV
+61 KIGWELTDVV

-76 VEKREFTVTSIDEQT
+76 VDKREFTVTSIDEQT
-91 GAATLKGYVDANATA
+91 GAATLKGYVDADATA

-238 YRKESGLAVLK
+238 YRRESGLAVLK
-249 SGAAVEF
+249 SGASVEF
-256 PANGGFD
+256 LANGGFD

-302 GKDITLTEAW
+302 GQNITLTETW
-312 TPVALTGN
+312 TPAVLTGN
-320 LDGAGYTISGL
+320 LEGAGYTISGL

-355 NVTVKGTVSLSTSA
+355 NVTVEGTVSLSTSA
-369 NTSYAGLAGEL
+369 KTSYAGLAGEL

-385 KVINNASV
+385 KVINKASV
-393 TAGST
+393 TAAST
-398 GSNRCFLGGLVGML
+398 GSSRCYLGGLVGML

-421 NDGDVTMDATSCASF
+421 NDGDVTMDATSCVSF
-436 MGGLVGVI
+436 MGGLVGGI
-444 NPAGLVQKSVNTGT
+444 YPAGLVQNSVNTGT

-471 IVGIQQAGTV
+471 IIGIQQAGTV
-481 EGCTNSGTLALEL
+481 EGCTNSGTLALES

-520 CTNKGI
+520 CINKGI

-548 ASAEING
+548 ASTEING

-580 ANPGT
+580 ANPGD
-585 ASAIGNHVNYITNCT
+585 ASAIGAHVNYIKNCESAG
-600 NKKNISLT
+600 NVSLT
-608 ATATTATTALRVG
+608 KDGTNESSAMCVGGVLGVMLGEVEMTGNKTTAQTVALVDANSKNLVDFVG
-621 GILGTALGEVNLSG
+621 GIVAKG
-635 NNNLAET
+635 
-642 VSMSDAG
+642 D
-649 SGNLVSMVGGICG
+649 
-662 YTDTDPVEFSNNI
+662 DTHKLTISNNI
-675 NKASVIASTSVKN
+675 NKAAVSCNVKEKNIELVVGGIIGYAPGTVISSN
-688 KELLASG
+688 
-695 ILGYVRGNLISKGN
+695 N
-709 INFGDV
+709 INFGNV
-715 SVANGAG
+715 TAANADG
-722 SKENAYAGGIVGTL
+722 SNSNAYAGGVVGVANLAADEEITL
-736 KMAQGSSASLTED
+736 TSD
-749 KTFGYISSSSAR
+749 KSFGHISSSSAR
-761 AGLLIGTSR
+761 AGLIVGISR
-770 YDGYGTITATDC
+770 YSGYGTITMTSC
-782 VVGGKLNDPLNG
+782 VVGGKLNDPLNK
-794 YSAKEIT
+794 YVDMEIT
-801 EENFD
+801 AENFD
-806 DDNKLLISY
+806 DNKNMLMSY
-815 YKSAFATFSNTGLK
+815 WKTATTTFNNSDTT

-836 DTPSTETATL
+836 DK

>member
-1 MTTKKFNSV
+1 M

-17 AAFACT
+17 AVFACT

-61 TIGWELTDVV
+61 KIGWELTDVV

-76 VEKREFTVTSIDEQT
+76 VEKREFIVTSIDEQT
-91 GAATLKGYVDANATA
+91 GAATLKGYVDADATA

-302 GKDITLTEAW
+302 GQNITLTETW
-312 TPVALTGN
+312 TPAALTGN

-355 NVTVKGTVSLSTSA
+355 NVTVEGTVSLSTSA
-369 NTSYAGLAGEL
+369 KTSYAGLAGEL

-398 GSNRCFLGGLVGML
+398 GSSHCYLGGLVGML
-412 NGGSMVECQ
+412 NGGSLVECL
-421 NDGDVTMDATSCASF
+421 NTGAVTMNATSFASF

-444 NPAGLVQKSVNTGT
+444 YSAGLVQNSVNTGT
-458 VTSNSSKVEGLGG
+458 VTSNSSHVEGLGG

-481 EGCTNSGTLALEL
+481 DGCTNSGTLALEL
-494 GAGNSYVGGITGY
+494 GAVNSYVGGITGY
-507 VQNQSTAK
+507 VQNLSTAK

-548 ASAEING
+548 ASTEING

-580 ANPGT
+580 ANPGNVST
-585 ASAIGNHVNYITNCT
+585 IGEYVNYIKNCESAG
-600 NKKNISLT
+600 NVSLT
-608 ATATTATTALRVG
+608 KDGTNESSALCVGGVLGVMLGEVGMTGNKTTAQTVALVDANSKNLVDFVG
-621 GILGTALGEVNLSG
+621 GIVAKG
-635 NNNLAET
+635 
-642 VSMSDAG
+642 D
-649 SGNLVSMVGGICG
+649 
-662 YTDTDPVEFSNNI
+662 DTHKLTISNNI
-675 NKASVIASTSVKN
+675 NKAAVSCNVKEKNIELVVGGIIGYAPGTVISSN
-688 KELLASG
+688 
-695 ILGYVRGNLISKGN
+695 N
-709 INFGDV
+709 INFGNV
-715 SVANGAG
+715 TAANADG
-722 SKENAYAGGIVGTL
+722 SNSNAYAGGIVGVANLAAGEEITL
-736 KMAQGSSASLTED
+736 TSD
-749 KTFGYISSSSAR
+749 KSFGHISSSSAR
-761 AGLLIGTSR
+761 AGLIVGISR
-770 YDGYGTITATDC
+770 YSGYGTITMTGC
-782 VVGGKLNDPLNG
+782 VVGGKLNDPLNK
-794 YSAKEIT
+794 YVDKEIT
-801 EENFD
+801 AENFD
-806 DDNKLLISY
+806 DNKNMLMSY
-815 YKSAFATFSNTGLK
+815 WKTTNTTFNNYDTT

>member
-1 MTTKKFNSV
+1 M

-76 VEKREFTVTSIDEQT
+76 VDKREFTVTSIDEQT
-91 GAATLKGYVDANATA
+91 GAATLKGYVDANATV

-132 TQKLVE
+132 T
-138 GAVVAPG
+138 G
-145 ALVSVGEILEGN
+145 ALVSVGEILEGK

-249 SGAAVEF
+249 SAAAVEF

-302 GKDITLTEAW
+302 GQNITLTETW
-312 TPVALTGN
+312 TPAALTGN

-331 DVTVADAGTHGA
+331 DVTVADAVTHGA

-355 NVTVKGTVSLSTSA
+355 NVTVEGTVSLSTSA
-369 NTSYAGLAGEL
+369 KTSYAGLAGEL

-393 TAGST
+393 TAEST
-398 GSNRCFLGGLVGML
+398 GSSRCYLGGLVGML
-412 NGGSMVECQ
+412 NGGSLVECL
-421 NDGDVTMDATSCASF
+421 NTGAVTMNATSCVSF

-444 NPAGLVQKSVNTGT
+444 YSAGLVQNSVNTGT

-481 EGCTNSGTLALEL
+481 DGCTNSGTLALEL
-494 GAGNSYVGGITGY
+494 GAVNSYVGGITGY
-507 VQNQSTAK
+507 VQNQSIAK

-548 ASAEING
+548 ASTEING

-580 ANPGT
+580 ANPGD
-585 ASAIGNHVNYITNCT
+585 ASTIGEYVNYIKNCESAG
-600 NKKNISLT
+600 NVSLT
-608 ATATTATTALRVG
+608 KDEANESSALCVGGVLGVMLGEVEMTGNKTTAQTVALVDANSKNLVDFVG
-621 GILGTALGEVNLSG
+621 GIVAKG
-635 NNNLAET
+635 
-642 VSMSDAG
+642 D
-649 SGNLVSMVGGICG
+649 
-662 YTDTDPVEFSNNI
+662 DTHKLTISNNI
-675 NKASVIASTSVKN
+675 NKAAVSCNLKEKNIELVVGGIIGYAPGTVISSN
-688 KELLASG
+688 
-695 ILGYVRGNLISKGN
+695 N
-709 INFGDV
+709 INFGNV
-715 SVANGAG
+715 TAANADG
-722 SKENAYAGGIVGTL
+722 SNSNAYAGGIVGVANLAAGEEITL
-736 KMAQGSSASLTED
+736 TSD
-749 KTFGYISSSSAR
+749 KSFGHISSSSAR
-761 AGLLIGTSR
+761 AGLIVGISR
-770 YDGYGTITATDC
+770 YSGYGTITMTGC
-782 VVGGKLNDPLNG
+782 VVGGKLNDPLNK
-794 YSAKEIT
+794 YVDKEIT
-801 EENFD
+801 AENFD
-806 DDNKLLISY
+806 DNKNMLMSY
-815 YKSAFATFSNTGLK
+815 WKTTNTTFNNYDTT

>member
-1 MTTKKFNSV
+1 M

-23 EEIAPV
+23 EEIAPL

-49 SQDDTKSTFDGK
+49 SQDETKSTFDGK

-76 VEKREFTVTSIDEQT
+76 VEKREFTVASIDEQT

-238 YRKESGLAVLK
+238 YRKESALAVLK
-249 SGAAVEF
+249 SGPAVEF

-331 DVTVADAGTHGA
+331 DVMVADAGTHGA

-355 NVTVKGTVSLSTSA
+355 NVTVEGTVSLSTSA
-369 NTSYAGLAGEL
+369 KTSYAGLAGEL

-385 KVINNASV
+385 KVINKASV
-393 TAGST
+393 TAAST
-398 GSNRCFLGGLVGML
+398 GSSRCYLGGLVGML
-412 NGGSMVECQ
+412 NCGSMVECQ
-421 NDGDVTMDATSCASF
+421 NDGDVTMDATSCVSF

-444 NPAGLVQKSVNTGT
+444 YPAGLVQNSVNTGT

-471 IVGIQQAGTV
+471 IIGIQQAGTV
-481 EGCTNSGTLALEL
+481 EGCTNSGTLALKS

-548 ASAEING
+548 ASTEING

-580 ANPGT
+580 VNPGD
-585 ASAIGNHVNYITNCT
+585 ASAIGEYVNYIKNCE
-600 NKKNISLT
+600 NLGSISLT
-608 ATATTATTALRVG
+608 KDNTAQSTGVFVG
-621 GILGTALGEVNLSG
+621 GVIGNTLGTVELVG
-635 NNNLAET
+635 NKTLAET
-642 VSMSDAG
+642 VAISDGYA
-649 SGNLVSMVGGICG
+649 NNRKVIVGGIVG
-662 YTDTDPVEFSNNI
+662 NTDDSGSLTVSSNV
-675 NKASVIASTSVKN
+675 NKAAVSCAST
-688 KELLASG
+688 
-695 ILGYVRGNLISKGN
+695 RGNNYVVLSGGIIGRCIGTLNSSNN

-715 SVANGAG
+715 SVSNANGG
-722 SKENAYAGGIVGTL
+722 TGKNPFAGGIVGEFNLIADETATL
-736 KMAQGSSASLTED
+736 SGD
-749 KTFGYISSSSAR
+749 KTFGKISSDCGR
-761 AGLLIGTSR
+761 AGLICGVINGTTTLTLSNCVIG
-770 YDGYGTITATDC
+770 GT
-782 VVGGKLNDPLNG
+782 LNDPTNG
-794 YSAKEIT
+794 YANQEIT
-801 EENFD
+801 KDNFD
-806 DDNKLLISY
+806 DKTNMLVSY
-815 YKSAFATFSNTGLK
+815 TNGTSKWSQTGTTFG
-829 FGKASDY
+829 
-836 DTPSTETATL
+836 TAE